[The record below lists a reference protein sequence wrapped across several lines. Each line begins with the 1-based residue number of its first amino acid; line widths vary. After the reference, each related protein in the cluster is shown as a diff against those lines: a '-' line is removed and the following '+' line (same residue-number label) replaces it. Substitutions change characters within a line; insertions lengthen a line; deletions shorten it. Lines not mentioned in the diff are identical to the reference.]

1 MLNQQSSWLQMWE
14 SLAAINK
21 VTRLLSTRVKSI
33 KIEHLTWYLQ
43 CFVCIII
50 QGREVQKDAKLVFH
64 PEQRGGLVL
73 LVMSVDELV
82 YVFPQAGIND
92 FVISVFQAMR
102 HDFSSATSKTYLGLV
117 CQPIWLC
124 L

>member
-50 QGREVQKDAKLVFH
+50 QGPEVQKDAKLVFH

-82 YVFPQAGIND
+82 YVFPQ
-92 FVISVFQAMR
+92 
-102 HDFSSATSKTYLGLV
+102 LCV
-117 CQPIWLC
+117 CVQEQEERAVA
-124 L
+124 

>member
-1 MLNQQSSWLQMWE
+1 MK
-14 SLAAINK
+14 NK

-50 QGREVQKDAKLVFH
+50 QGPEMQKDAKLVFH

-73 LVMSVDELV
+73 LVMSVDVLV
-82 YVFPQAGIND
+82 YLFPQVGIND
-92 FVISVFQAMR
+92 FVVSVFQAMR
-102 HDFSSATSKTYLGLV
+102 HDFFSHIQDLSRTC
-117 CQPIWLC
+117 CQPIWHDVC
-124 L
+124 VCASARRTCSSVA